1 MEINLPKQNNFWN
14 SHTLREFEPINF
26 LKNIHSNKISSV
38 CFLKDGRFASSSEDQ
53 YVFIFNKITF
63 KTEITIKE
71 KKGIVYMNINKDGIL
86 ITCLSGT
93 FLNLYEIKGKKY
105 KNIQTIKPYTL
116 FMDIIGIFDDSFSI
130 QKFIELKNGDI
141 AILVLGYAIS
151 FYKKEK
157 NKKYSYLTK
166 FTEKEGNI
174 TDLIELDNKEYIISY
189 KYNDKIEFLDM
200 NLNEIT
206 ESIDIDKYFFSDSK
220 NEMILMNKNDLLLV
234 GNKDIIIIDVQEKII
249 VKRIEITS
257 PGYLSYISKISNN
270 ILIAGHWYNFIEQWE
285 YNEVKKEIKVISST
299 KKKEHFD
306 IGLFDISSILIFKN
320 KLIVSPYDNSLED
333 VSLIIYKYKNI

>member
-1 MEINLPKQNNFWN
+1 M
-14 SHTLREFEPINF
+14 
-26 LKNIHSNKISSV
+26 
-38 CFLKDGRFASSSEDQ
+38 
-53 YVFIFNKITF
+53 
-63 KTEITIKE
+63 
-71 KKGIVYMNINKDGIL
+71 
-86 ITCLSGT
+86 LSGT

-141 AILVLGYAIS
+141 AILVWGYAIS

-220 NEMILMNKNDLLLV
+220 NEMILMNKNDLLLA
-234 GNKDIIIIDVQEKII
+234 GKKGIIILDVQEKTI
-249 VKRIEITS
+249 VKRIEISS

-270 ILIAGHWYNFIEQWE
+270 ILIAGHWHNFIEQWE
-285 YNEVKKEIKVISST
+285 YDEVKKEIKVISCT
-299 KKKEHFD
+299 KTKEPF
-306 IGLFDISSILIFKN
+306 GSGVLFDISSISIFNN
-320 KLIVSPYDNSLED
+320 KLIISPYDNSLD
-333 VSLIIYKYKNI
+333 NSSLIIYKYKNI